1 MVKVGISI
9 SIVISLICMFL
20 AVAPFTAA
28 ITVSFLML
36 LLAGFIG
43 YKGFIQSS
51 LILLLINTLAVI
63 GSPGMDISN
72 TKTLIFV
79 LILFSISF
87 AGVLMGVRKLILQR
101 ST

>member
-1 MVKVGISI
+1 MVKVGIPT

-28 ITVSFLML
+28 ISGAWLRLV
-36 LLAGFIG
+36 LAGFIG
-43 YKGFIQSS
+43 YKGFLQSS
-51 LILLLINTLAVI
+51 LILVLINTLAVI
-63 GSPGMDISN
+63 GSPSMDISN

-87 AGVLMGVRKLILQR
+87 AGVLMGVSKLILQR